1 MFYSTN
7 GELINKELIE
17 KFSSIESSP
26 DFINNSL
33 LKNNIPVTT
42 DHLNNKYFNKDEVNK
57 KIEKLEKKIENL
69 SNQNNEL
76 KKELELISQLT
87 NRLEVEKAD
96 YFYLNNN

>member
-42 DHLNNKYFNKDEVNK
+42 DHLSNKYFNKDEVNK

-76 KKELELISQLT
+76 KKELEEISQLT